1 MKKAIVILFFFIQVS
16 IVSFSQNNILPHYTE
31 KVLVTEVFPNGV
43 SNQAIDI
50 VFGNNVFWGNI
61 EVEITGSWWYQNSVG
76 KLLKHYSV
84 GMTYGGIFYTNES
97 RVAEASGTV
106 PYNVSLGELSW
117 DPVSSRYRIPISHIV
132 STQNSYTVKVRLF
145 SHGGYSE
152 IVNNSLSVSGLYHLQ
167 ALPQNAVH
175 FTGTVGI
182 GTAKPGLLP
191 NATPSG
197 SNALLEVKG
206 NIRINTLSTTA
217 SGEIG
222 NLQFFKAHT
231 HDINTVY
238 SSAEIRA
245 FTTSGYDGGL
255 RFYTSQHIGNGNYD
269 LRSAMTINHL
279 GNIGV
284 GADASSDKFSV
295 NGSIRAKKLTV
306 SQTGWPDYVFES
318 SYPLRTLPEVEKFII
333 QYKRLPDIP
342 SAKEVEEKGISV
354 GDNQALLLKKM
365 EEMTLYMI
373 SMNKEIIQ
381 LKEDNKQLKK
391 ALKKYEK

>member
-1 MKKAIVILFFFIQVS
+1 MKKIIVMFFFFIQVS
-16 IVSFSQNNILPHYTE
+16 IVSFSQNDILPHYTE

-43 SNQAIDI
+43 PNQAIDI
-50 VFGNNVFWGNI
+50 VLGNNVFWGNI
-61 EVEITGSWWYQNSVG
+61 EVEVTGSWWYQNSVG

-84 GMTYGGIFYTNES
+84 GMTYGGTFYTNES

-106 PYNVSLGELSW
+106 PYNISLGELSW
-117 DPVSSRYRIPISHIV
+117 DPVNSRFRIPVSHIV
-132 STQNSYTVKVRLF
+132 STQNSYTVRVRLF
-145 SHGGYSE
+145 SHGSYSQD
-152 IVNNSLSVSGLYHLQ
+152 VNNSLSVSGLYNLQ
-167 ALPQNAVH
+167 ALPKNDVH
-175 FTGTVGI
+175 FNGTVGI

-191 NATPSG
+191 NATPGG

-222 NLQFFKAHT
+222 NLQFLKAHT

-255 RFYTSQHIGNGNYD
+255 RFYTSQHVGNGNYD

-284 GADASSDKFSV
+284 GAEASSDKFSV
-295 NGSIRAKKLTV
+295 NGSIRAKKITV
-306 SQTGWPDYVFES
+306 SQTGWPDYVFDS
-318 SYPLRTLPEVEKFII
+318 SYSLRTLSEVEHFIT
-333 QYKRLPDIP
+333 KNKHLPDMP

-354 GDNQALLLKKM
+354 GDNQTLLLKKI
-365 EEMTLYMI
+365 EELTLYMI

-381 LKEDNKQLKK
+381 LKNKNQQLEKL
-391 ALKKYEK
+391 LKKYEK